1 MKSTNKKILKT
12 KQALFNALCSIMA
25 SKNIED
31 ITVSELCRKAHIN
44 RTTFYKYYSVPADIL
59 GEYANQIYEKISK
72 VIHDKRNTF
81 NENDIYNTMLNICYI
96 YYEYKHIMKV
106 YIEHNKYL
114 IDAFQQI
121 IKKNVKIGNAQNTN
135 SLLTFISGG
144 IAAIIWDW
152 SIHDYKELPEDIAKT
167 LTKYILTLQM
177 ASYNQV
183 ETK

>member
-1 MKSTNKKILKT
+1 
-12 KQALFNALCSIMA
+12 
-25 SKNIED
+25 
-31 ITVSELCRKAHIN
+31 
-44 RTTFYKYYSVPADIL
+44 
-59 GEYANQIYEKISK
+59 
-72 VIHDKRNTF
+72 
-81 NENDIYNTMLNICYI
+81 
-96 YYEYKHIMKV
+96 MKV